1 MEQETLVIIKPHG
14 MVHQAFILAMLKEN
28 GFGLLTGKVLEPDEA
43 MIRAHYHDVAERYG
57 PQVLEQ
63 LVQQMTEG
71 PLWVGVFSRADAVN
85 YMRELI
91 GATDPEKAEP
101 GTIRRILREGDESI
115 ALSKAQ
121 GRAVRNMVHASSS
134 QEEYWREFKVWF
146 FPQAA

>member
-1 MEQETLVIIKPHG
+1 

-28 GFGLLTGKVLEPDEA
+28 GFSLLTGKVLEPDEA